1 MAGFGGAVKLT
12 GESEYRKALKQI
24 TGDLKEVDSELK
36 LVASQYD
43 KNDKSQEALTAQS
56 EALSKKL
63 EAQAKKI
70 GVLKDN
76 YASMSKQTDENKKKH
91 QELKTELENAVKELE
106 KIEKESGKTSAEYK
120 LQAGYVAG
128 LTQDYNKS
136 EKAIE
141 SQEQAL
147 SKARIEINKANTEY
161 NNTKKTLD
169 GLNNEMDDTTT
180 ETKELS
186 KDVKESG
193 DNADKAAKGGFTV
206 LKGALANLAAEAV
219 KAIPQALINGVKEL
233 GAAFASAAV
242 DAATFGDSIA
252 KSARN
257 ANLSFEGF
265 QEWSY
270 ILEQNGASI
279 DGLKNA
285 MLNLEKASENGS
297 EALAELGFTQEQ
309 LNAMS
314 PEETFN
320 AVITALQGVEDEGR
334 RSVLA
339 AQLLGKSFGTDLGS
353 LLDSTADDTE
363 ALRQRVHDLGMVMSD
378 EAIENSE
385 AFGDSLDDL
394 KGTLNGLKN
403 NIFAEFLP
411 SLTEVMNGLTDVFS
425 NKDTEGGLER
435 ISEGVTAFSQKVLEI
450 APKFLNLASGIIT
463 NLVGS
468 LAKIAPLLI
477 QTVGQL
483 ISSTLPI
490 VVTMLQD
497 GLPVIIQAVESV
509 LSSLAEVIPQLI
521 PVIFDAL
528 NLVITDLCA
537 WLSEEGN
544 VSNLLSGILA
554 LVVDLT
560 NKFAELLP
568 ILLPAVFQVIA
579 ELADFLTKPE
589 NIELLI
595 SSTIFVIEK
604 ICEALIASLPNIL
617 NIFVNLGYNLVSGI
631 VNTFGK
637 VKELFSMLW
646 TWIKS
651 NLSNFIVNARN
662 TIVNAKNSFLNKVN
676 DIKTKISSFVLN
688 IIEKVKEIPSKVVN
702 IGKDLVTGLWSGIN
716 DKIQWVKDKIAGMG
730 SAITNAIK
738 NVFGIASPSKVTKR
752 LGGYLAE
759 GLGVGFTEEMRD
771 VREDI
776 NDALPNFDVATTAN
790 ASGLNATGGVDY
802 YTMVRAFKEA
812 LESVNVELDDQKVGK
827 FVKKTVSDAIY
838 YT

>member
-1 MAGFGGAVKLT
+1 
-12 GESEYRKALKQI
+12 
-24 TGDLKEVDSELK
+24 
-36 LVASQYD
+36 
-43 KNDKSQEALTAQS
+43 
-56 EALSKKL
+56 
-63 EAQAKKI
+63 
-70 GVLKDN
+70 
-76 YASMSKQTDENKKKH
+76 MSKSAEENKKKH
-91 QELKTELENAVKELE
+91 EALKRELEDATKLLSQVEQ
-106 KIEKESGKTSAEYK
+106 ESGKDSKAYQD
-120 LQAGYVAG
+120 LARYVST
-128 LTQDYNKS
+128 LTTDYNKS
-136 EKAIE
+136 AKAVDE
-141 SQEQAL
+141 QEQAL
-147 SKARIEINKANTEY
+147 SKARVEINKANTDY
-161 NNTKKTLD
+161 NTTKKTLD
-169 GLNNEMDDTTT
+169 GLNTVTDEASAD
-180 ETKELS
+180 TKELG

-206 LKGALANLAAEAV
+206 LKGALANLAAEAI

-233 GAAFASAAV
+233 GSAFGSAAV
-242 DAATFGDSIA
+242 SAAEFGDSIA

-257 ANLSFEGF
+257 ANLSFSGF

-270 ILEQNGASI
+270 ILDQNGASI

-297 EALAELGFTQEQ
+297 DALAELGFTQEQ

-353 LLDSTADDTE
+353 LLDSTAEETE
-363 ALRQRVHDLGMVMSD
+363 ALRERVHDLGMVMTD
-378 EAIENSE
+378 EAIQNSE
-385 AFGDSLDDL
+385 TFGDALDDL

-411 SLTEVMNGLTDVFS
+411 SLTEVMQGLTDVFS
-425 NKDTEGGLER
+425 NKDAEGGLAK
-435 ISEGVTAFSQKVLEI
+435 ISEGVTAFSQKILEI

-463 NLVGS
+463 NLIGS
-468 LAKIAPLLI
+468 LAKIAPMLI

-490 VVTMLQD
+490 IVTLLQD
-497 GLPVIIQAVESV
+497 GLPVIIQAVESI
-509 LSSLAEVIPQLI
+509 LSSLADVIPQLI
-521 PVIFDAL
+521 PIIFDAVSL
-528 NLVITDLCA
+528 ILTDLCA

-554 LVVDLT
+554 LAVDLT

-589 NIELLI
+589 NIEMLI
-595 SSTIFVIEK
+595 NSTVFVIGK

-617 NIFVNLGYNLVSGI
+617 HIFENLGYNLVSGI

-646 TWIKS
+646 SWVKS
-651 NLSNFIVNARN
+651 SLSNWISNARN
-662 TIVNAKNSFLNKVN
+662 TLNTAKNNFLNKVN
-676 DIKTKISSFVLN
+676 EIKTKISSFVLN
-688 IIEKVKEIPSKVVN
+688 VIEKVKEIPSKVVS
-702 IGKDLVTGLWSGIN
+702 IGKDLVTGLWNGIN
-716 DKIQWVKDKIAGMG
+716 DKITWVKDKIKGMG

-738 NVFGIASPSKVTKR
+738 SVFGIASPSKVTKK

-759 GLGVGFTEEMRD
+759 GLGLGFTEEMRD

-776 NDALPNFDVATTAN
+776 NNALPTFDMPTTTS
-790 ASGLNATGGVDY
+790 ASGLTSTGGLDY
-802 YTMVRAFKEA
+802 YTMVNAFKEA
-812 LESVNVELDDQKVGK
+812 LTGVNVELDDQKVGK

>member
-1 MAGFGGAVKLT
+1 VAGFGGAVKLT

-43 KNDKSQEALTAQS
+43 KNDKSQEAITAQS

-169 GLNNEMDDTTT
+169 GLNNEMNDTSS

-233 GAAFASAAV
+233 GSAFASAAV

-270 ILEQNGASI
+270 ILDQNGASI

-297 EALAELGFTQEQ
+297 DALAELGFTQEQ

-363 ALRQRVHDLGMVMSD
+363 ALRQRVHD
-378 EAIENSE
+378 
-385 AFGDSLDDL
+385 
-394 KGTLNGLKN
+394 
-403 NIFAEFLP
+403 
-411 SLTEVMNGLTDVFS
+411 
-425 NKDTEGGLER
+425 
-435 ISEGVTAFSQKVLEI
+435 
-450 APKFLNLASGIIT
+450 
-463 NLVGS
+463 
-468 LAKIAPLLI
+468 
-477 QTVGQL
+477 
-483 ISSTLPI
+483 
-490 VVTMLQD
+490 
-497 GLPVIIQAVESV
+497 
-509 LSSLAEVIPQLI
+509 
-521 PVIFDAL
+521 
-528 NLVITDLCA
+528 
-537 WLSEEGN
+537 
-544 VSNLLSGILA
+544 
-554 LVVDLT
+554 
-560 NKFAELLP
+560 
-568 ILLPAVFQVIA
+568 
-579 ELADFLTKPE
+579 
-589 NIELLI
+589 
-595 SSTIFVIEK
+595 
-604 ICEALIASLPNIL
+604 
-617 NIFVNLGYNLVSGI
+617 
-631 VNTFGK
+631 
-637 VKELFSMLW
+637 
-646 TWIKS
+646 
-651 NLSNFIVNARN
+651 
-662 TIVNAKNSFLNKVN
+662 
-676 DIKTKISSFVLN
+676 
-688 IIEKVKEIPSKVVN
+688 
-702 IGKDLVTGLWSGIN
+702 
-716 DKIQWVKDKIAGMG
+716 
-730 SAITNAIK
+730 
-738 NVFGIASPSKVTKR
+738 
-752 LGGYLAE
+752 
-759 GLGVGFTEEMRD
+759 
-771 VREDI
+771 
-776 NDALPNFDVATTAN
+776 
-790 ASGLNATGGVDY
+790 
-802 YTMVRAFKEA
+802 
-812 LESVNVELDDQKVGK
+812 
-827 FVKKTVSDAIY
+827 
-838 YT
+838 

>member
-63 EAQAKKI
+63 EAQAKKL

-76 YASMSKQTDENKKKH
+76 YASMSKQTDESKKKH
-91 QELKTELENAVKELE
+91 QELKSELENAVKELE

-147 SKARIEINKANTEY
+147 SKARVEINKTNAEY
-161 NNTKKTLD
+161 NTTQKTLD
-169 GLNNEMDDTTT
+169 GLNKEMDGTSN

-193 DNADKAAKGGFTV
+193 DSAEKAGKGGFTI

-219 KAIPQALINGVKEL
+219 KAIPQALINGIKDL
-233 GAAFASAAV
+233 GSAFASAAV

-270 ILEQNGASI
+270 ILDQNGASVE
-279 DGLKNA
+279 GLKNA

-353 LLDSTADDTE
+353 LLDSTAGETE

-378 EAIENSE
+378 EAIKDSE

-394 KGTLNGLKN
+394 KGTLTGLKN
-403 NIFAEFLP
+403 SLFSEFLP
-411 SLTEVMNGLTDVFS
+411 SLTDIMDGLTDVFS
-425 NKDTEGGLER
+425 NKDVEGGLER
-435 ISEGVTAFSQKVLEI
+435 ITSGVNDFSKKLLDV
-450 APKFLNLASGIIT
+450 APRFLSLASSIIT
-463 NLVGS
+463 NLLGS
-468 LAKIAPLLI
+468 LAQIAPLLI

-490 VVTMLQD
+490 IVTLLQD
-497 GLPVIIQAVESV
+497 GLPVIIQAVESI
-509 LSSLAEVIPQLI
+509 LGALAEVIPQLI
-521 PVIFDAL
+521 PVIFDAIGL
-528 NLVITDLCA
+528 IITDLCA

-568 ILLPAVFQVIA
+568 IILPAVFQVIA
-579 ELADFLTKPE
+579 EIADFLTKPE

-595 SSTIFVIEK
+595 SSTVFVIGK
-604 ICEALIASLPNIL
+604 IIEALIASLPSIL
-617 NIFVNLGYNLVSGI
+617 HIFENLGYNLVSGI

-646 TWIKS
+646 NWVKS
-651 NLSNFIVNARN
+651 NLSNWIINARN

-676 DIKTKISSFVLN
+676 DIKTKITSFVTSV
-688 IIEKVKEIPSKVVN
+688 IDKVKEIPSKVVN

-738 NVFGIASPSKVTKR
+738 NVFGIASPSKVTKK
-752 LGGYLAE
+752 LGVYLAE
-759 GLGVGFTEEMRD
+759 GLGVGFTEEMKD
-771 VREDI
+771 VRDDI
-776 NDALPNFDVATTAN
+776 NDALPSFDMPTIN
-790 ASGLNATGGVDY
+790 KSSGLTATGGVDY
-802 YTMVRAFKEA
+802 YTMVSAFKEA
-812 LESVNVELDDQKVGK
+812 LASVDVTLDDQKVGK